1 MDWIY
6 LIGTLGILSGIIA
19 SARNRAR
26 QRRQQDISIGRQM
39 AMRQEEFLRQ
49 FQSAQQASSSPTQ
62 NPPPFSDKGRHWSE
76 GHGTQPQG
84 DQ

>member
-6 LIGTLGILSGIIA
+6 LIGTLGILSAIIA

-49 FQSAQQASSSPTQ
+49 FQQAQQVSSSPAQ
-62 NPPPFSDKGRHWSE
+62 NPPRFSDTGRHWSDE
-76 GHGTQPQG
+76 QGTQPQG